1 MRIMAFDP
9 FSLVTTTPQP
19 ETVEKIVY
27 VPEKPNTV
35 LGIDEKYVLG
45 AIIGVILITFIMEIE

>member
-1 MRIMAFDP
+1 MFDP
-9 FSLVTTTPQP
+9 FTQVLEPKP

-27 VPEKPNTV
+27 VPEKVSTI
-35 LGIDEKYVLG
+35 LGIDEKYVVG